1 MEKYTEKILYEICDK
16 LQLQASLYKLAEQS
30 YNTIT
35 DIIQS
40 DDKFKDISLKMYAQ
54 GSFRLKTTVK
64 PLNNDEYDLDFV
76 VEIPENVKMT
86 PQQLY
91 NELYRILSQDGVH
104 NEMLEKKSRCVRIV
118 YANDFHMDI
127 MPGQSVGQGTE
138 IIVPDRELKTWYH
151 HSNPIGYAEWFE
163 KQARTHIINELAL
176 CNKFQKNAEPIDNQ
190 EITERLEP
198 LRKSVQLIKRY
209 RDIYCGVNKKEPV
222 RSIVICTLMGHISS
236 SYSDTLTIIS
246 DFCRY
251 VNSQINMSQGK
262 PFIVKNPV
270 VDEILTEK
278 WIEKIQN
285 YQDFVDMMNALTD
298 DVKELQALRLNVDI
312 TKKLK
317 KMFGENITNEA
328 VKKIAERLSAERKA
342 GTLTVASSGLLNTKA
357 IGVAVKT
364 NTFYGG

>member
-1 MEKYTEKILYEICDK
+1 
-16 LQLQASLYKLAEQS
+16 
-30 YNTIT
+30 
-35 DIIQS
+35 
-40 DDKFKDISLKMYAQ
+40 
-54 GSFRLKTTVK
+54 
-64 PLNNDEYDLDFV
+64 
-76 VEIPENVKMT
+76 
-86 PQQLY
+86 
-91 NELYRILSQDGVH
+91 
-104 NEMLEKKSRCVRIV
+104 MLEKKSRCVRIV

-298 DVKELQALRLNVDI
+298 DVKELQALRLNVEI